1 MTLMKILDNAQ
12 RIANDFDD
20 LIILI
25 LMNVT
30 VKMKVMILIWS
41 SQIW

>member
-1 MTLMKILDNAQ
+1 MKILDNAQ
-12 RIANDFDD
+12 RIAIDFGD

-41 SQIW
+41 SQI

>member
-12 RIANDFDD
+12 RIAIDFDD

-41 SQIW
+41 SQI